1 MCVLMLCC
9 SQVRGV
15 QPLFIPTRTLNPVK
29 DEVPYSRS
37 NFKVTSFF
45 IFFFFFAS
53 HVEVRATL
61 NPRIQF
67 HFSGLSRGS
76 APVLMRNKALQFPRT
91 LFNKVN
97 AFQFRETNLLHYTGK

>member
-1 MCVLMLCC
+1 MYQYKYLSDMPQYMLFLKYSRHNYISSRHSIQLILQKNGKGMCVLILCC

-45 IFFFFFAS
+45 CFFFLFF
-53 HVEVRATL
+53 T
-61 NPRIQF
+61 PR
-67 HFSGLSRGS
+67 
-76 APVLMRNKALQFPRT
+76 LM
-91 LFNKVN
+91 
-97 AFQFRETNLLHYTGK
+97 